1 MSGSVNKVIV
11 IGNLGRDPELSY
23 SQNGTP
29 RAKFSVATSER
40 FKDREGND
48 REETEWHNI
57 VVFGK
62 TAENVAKYLTK
73 GRSAYVEGKLKTR
86 DYEKDGQ
93 KHYITEVIAHQ
104 VVFLGGPGGG
114 AGRGDRPPGTE
125 GGAGAGN
132 SGNTGAPS
140 GPAGADDDI
149 PF

>member
-40 FKDREGND
+40 FKDREGAD
-48 REETEWHNI
+48 REETEWHNV

-73 GRSAYVEGKLKTR
+73 GRSAYVEGKIKTR
-86 DYEKDGQ
+86 TYEKDGA

-104 VVFLGGPGGG
+104 VVFLGGGGG
-114 AGRGDRPPGTE
+114 GGGRDAPAGDAGGPSGGVE
-125 GGAGAGN
+125 GAGG
-132 SGNTGAPS
+132 GGGPS
-140 GPAGADDDI
+140 GSDDDI